1 MASKLSSNSNFQ
13 RQARIF
19 QIIHNR
25 RMARWCHDI
34 EASRSNVNR
43 NNNDNIQMRIRSG
56 QVESG
61 HTL

>member
-1 MASKLSSNSNFQ
+1 MTSKLSSNSNFQ
-13 RQARIF
+13 RQARII
-19 QIIHNR
+19 QIHR